1 MAAYLKRTA
10 SAEMR
15 SAQYRQMGRRRRRRV
30 LLFPLL
36 LGLML
41 FLGGFM
47 LGVARAVVEEQEEPA
62 VEALTRSPASAV
74 EAQPLEPAEVPEEVP
89 AEVPEEV
96 PAEMPEA
103 AVEEDAWQLRL
114 VSAAHPLPED
124 FEVPELTKLKGGH
137 AIDSRVYPALQQ
149 MMDDCRA
156 AGLNPV
162 ICSSYRTHDKQEE
175 LFRKKVNTLRKQ
187 GYSQEE
193 AETEAARWVA
203 RPGTSEHET
212 GLAVDIV
219 DKSYQL
225 LDEKQEQTPVQQW
238 LMAHCAEYGFILRYP
253 VEKSDLTGIGY
264 EPWHYRYVGVE
275 AAKAI
280 TEQGLCLEEYWMGQ
294 TEPLQQEYSVQAAPD
309 PVETQG

>member
-15 SAQYRQMGRRRRRRV
+15 SAQYRQMGPRRRRRV

-47 LGVARAVVEEQEEPA
+47 LGAARAVVEEQEEPA

-74 EAQPLEPAEVPEEVP
+74 EAQPLEP

-238 LMAHCAEYGFILRYP
+238 LMAHCAEYGFILRYS

>member
-1 MAAYLKRTA
+1 MAAYLKKTA

-15 SAQYRQMGRRRRRRV
+15 STQYHQTGHRRRRRV
-30 LLFPLL
+30 LLFPVL

-41 FLGGFM
+41 FLGGFL
-47 LGVARAVVEEQEEPA
+47 LGAARAVVEEPA
-62 VEALTRSPASAV
+62 EQPVEQTVEQTVEALPLSPASTVKAQTLFPASAV
-74 EAQPLEPAEVPEEVP
+74 KDQTLEHAASAQ
-89 AEVPEEV
+89 
-96 PAEMPEA
+96 
-103 AVEEDAWQLRL
+103 EDDWQLRL

-124 FEVPELTKLKGGH
+124 FEAPKLTKLRGGH
-137 AIDSRVYPALQQ
+137 AIDSRAYPALQQ

-175 LFRKKVNTLRKQ
+175 LFQKKVNTLLRQ

-225 LDEKQEQTPVQQW
+225 LDEKQAETPVQQW

-275 AAKAI
+275 AAKEI
-280 TEQGLCLEEYWMGQ
+280 SEQGICLEEYWMEQ
-294 TEPLQQEYSVQAAPD
+294 TEPLQPESGVQTAPGS
-309 PVETQG
+309 VETQG

>member
-47 LGVARAVVEEQEEPA
+47 LGAARAVVEEQEEPA

-74 EAQPLEPAEVPEEVP
+74 EAQPLEPAEVP
-89 AEVPEEV
+89 
-96 PAEMPEA
+96 AEMPEA
-103 AVEEDAWQLRL
+103 AVEEDAWELRL

-175 LFRKKVNTLRKQ
+175 LFQKKVNTLRKQ

>member
-41 FLGGFM
+41 FLGGFL
-47 LGVARAVVEEQEEPA
+47 LGAARAVVEEQEEPA
-62 VEALTRSPASAV
+62 VEQTVEALPLSPASTVKVQTLFPASAV
-74 EAQPLEPAEVPEEVP
+74 KDQTLEHAASAQEG
-89 AEVPEEV
+89 
-96 PAEMPEA
+96 
-103 AVEEDAWQLRL
+103 DWQLRL

-124 FEVPELTKLKGGH
+124 FEAPKLTKLRGGH
-137 AIDSRVYPALQQ
+137 AIDSRAYPALQQ

-175 LFRKKVNTLRKQ
+175 LFQKKVNTLLRQ

-238 LMAHCAEYGFILRYP
+238 LMAHCAEYGFILRYS

>member
-47 LGVARAVVEEQEEPA
+47 LGAARAVVEEQEEPA

-74 EAQPLEPAEVPEEVP
+74 EAQPLEPA
-89 AEVPEEV
+89 EV

-162 ICSSYRTHDKQEE
+162 ICSSYRTYDKQEE
-175 LFRKKVNTLRKQ
+175 LFRKKVNTLLKQ

>member
-47 LGVARAVVEEQEEPA
+47 LGAARAVVEEQEEPA

-74 EAQPLEPAEVPEEVP
+74 EAQPLEP

>member
-15 SAQYRQMGRRRRRRV
+15 SAQYRQMARRRRRRV

-47 LGVARAVVEEQEEPA
+47 LGAARAVVEEQEEPA

-74 EAQPLEPAEVPEEVP
+74 EAQPLEP

-175 LFRKKVNTLRKQ
+175 LFQKKVNTLRKQ

-238 LMAHCAEYGFILRYP
+238 LMAHCAEYGFILRYS

>member
-47 LGVARAVVEEQEEPA
+47 LGAARAVVEEQEEPA

-74 EAQPLEPAEVPEEVP
+74 EAQPLEP

-175 LFRKKVNTLRKQ
+175 LFRKKVNTLLKQ

-238 LMAHCAEYGFILRYP
+238 LMAHCAEYGFILRYS

>member
-47 LGVARAVVEEQEEPA
+47 LGAARAVVEEPA
-62 VEALTRSPASAV
+62 EQPVEQTVEALPLSPASTVKVQTLFPASAV
-74 EAQPLEPAEVPEEVP
+74 KDQTLEHAASAQEG
-89 AEVPEEV
+89 
-96 PAEMPEA
+96 
-103 AVEEDAWQLRL
+103 DWQLRL

-124 FEVPELTKLKGGH
+124 FEAPKLTKLRGGH
-137 AIDSRVYPALQQ
+137 AIDSRAYPALQQ

-175 LFRKKVNTLRKQ
+175 LFQKKVNTLLRQ

-238 LMAHCAEYGFILRYP
+238 LMAHCAEYGFILRYS

>member
-47 LGVARAVVEEQEEPA
+47 LGAARAVVEEQEEPA

-74 EAQPLEPAEVPEEVP
+74 EAQPLEP

-175 LFRKKVNTLRKQ
+175 LFQKKVNTLRKQ

-203 RPGTSEHET
+203 R
-212 GLAVDIV
+212 L
-219 DKSYQL
+219 
-225 LDEKQEQTPVQQW
+225 
-238 LMAHCAEYGFILRYP
+238 
-253 VEKSDLTGIGY
+253 
-264 EPWHYRYVGVE
+264 
-275 AAKAI
+275 
-280 TEQGLCLEEYWMGQ
+280 
-294 TEPLQQEYSVQAAPD
+294 
-309 PVETQG
+309 

>member
-15 SAQYRQMGRRRRRRV
+15 SAQYRQLGRRRRRRV

-47 LGVARAVVEEQEEPA
+47 LGAARAVVEEQEEPA

-74 EAQPLEPAEVPEEVP
+74 EAQPLEP

-225 LDEKQEQTPVQQW
+225 LDEKQAETPVQQW

-275 AAKAI
+275 AAEEI
-280 TEQGLCLEEYWMGQ
+280 SERGICLEEYWMER

>member
-47 LGVARAVVEEQEEPA
+47 LGAARAVVEEQEEPA

-74 EAQPLEPAEVPEEVP
+74 EAQPLEP

-175 LFRKKVNTLRKQ
+175 LFWKKVNTLRKQ

-238 LMAHCAEYGFILRYP
+238 LMAHCAEYGFILRYS

>member
-47 LGVARAVVEEQEEPA
+47 LGAGRAVVEEQEEPA

-74 EAQPLEPAEVPEEVP
+74 EAQPLEPA
-89 AEVPEEV
+89 EV

-238 LMAHCAEYGFILRYP
+238 LMAHCAEYGFILRYS

>member
-1 MAAYLKRTA
+1 M
-10 SAEMR
+10 S
-15 SAQYRQMGRRRRRRV
+15 YRGNRKTRRRRRTRRRWSRLLLTNLL
-30 LLFPLL
+30 LLFVLAL
-36 LGLML
+36 VLRAGAALSRGETL
-41 FLGGFM
+41 KGEDGASNEVTKEGKEATEANGTKEADGRGG
-47 LGVARAVVEEQEEPA
+47 GTPGTVTSAAGKSKKTEQWNLILVNPWN
-62 VEALTRSPASAV
+62 
-74 EAQPLEPAEVPEEVP
+74 EVPEDYEVKLTRLKNGQ
-89 AEVPEEV
+89 
-96 PAEMPEA
+96 
-103 AVEEDAWQLRL
+103 AV
-114 VSAAHPLPED
+114 
-124 FEVPELTKLKGGH
+124 
-137 AIDSRVYPALQQ
+137 DSRCYPMLQQ

>member
-1 MAAYLKRTA
+1 MAAYLKKTA

-15 SAQYRQMGRRRRRRV
+15 STQYRQTGHRRRRRV

-47 LGVARAVVEEQEEPA
+47 LGAARAVVEEQEEPA

-74 EAQPLEPAEVPEEVP
+74 EAQPLEP

-175 LFRKKVNTLRKQ
+175 LFQKKVNTLRKQ

-238 LMAHCAEYGFILRYP
+238 LMAHCAEYGFILRYS

>member
-47 LGVARAVVEEQEEPA
+47 LGAARAVVEEQEEPA

-89 AEVPEEV
+89 AE
-96 PAEMPEA
+96 MPEA

-124 FEVPELTKLKGGH
+124 FEAPKLTKLRGGH
-137 AIDSRVYPALQQ
+137 AIDSRAYPALQQ

-175 LFRKKVNTLRKQ
+175 LFQKKVNTLLRQ

>member
-47 LGVARAVVEEQEEPA
+47 LGAARAVVEEQEEPA

-74 EAQPLEPAEVPEEVP
+74 EAQPLEPA
-89 AEVPEEV
+89 EV

>member
-1 MAAYLKRTA
+1 M
-10 SAEMR
+10 
-15 SAQYRQMGRRRRRRV
+15 
-30 LLFPLL
+30 LLLPLL

-41 FLGGFM
+41 FLGGFL
-47 LGVARAVVEEQEEPA
+47 LGAARAVVEEQEEPE
-62 VEALTRSPASAV
+62 VEALTRSPASEV
-74 EAQPLEPAEVPEEVP
+74 EAQPLEPAEEPEEEPEEVP
-89 AEVPEEV
+89 
-96 PAEMPEA
+96 EA
-103 AVEEDAWQLRL
+103 VAEEDAWQLRL

-162 ICSSYRTHDKQEE
+162 ICSSYRTYDKQEE
-175 LFRKKVNTLRKQ
+175 LFRKKVNTLLKQ

-280 TEQGLCLEEYWMGQ
+280 TEQGICLEEYWMGQ

-309 PVETQG
+309 SVETQG

>member
-1 MAAYLKRTA
+1 MAAYLKKTA

-15 SAQYRQMGRRRRRRV
+15 STQYRQTGHRRRRRV

-47 LGVARAVVEEQEEPA
+47 LGAARAVVEEQEEPA

-74 EAQPLEPAEVPEEVP
+74 EAQPLEP

-137 AIDSRVYPALQQ
+137 AIDSRAYPALQQ

-238 LMAHCAEYGFILRYP
+238 LMAHCAEYGFILRYS

-264 EPWHYRYVGVE
+264 EPWHYRYVGTE

>member
-47 LGVARAVVEEQEEPA
+47 LGAARAVVEEQEEPA

-74 EAQPLEPAEVPEEVP
+74 EAQPLEP

-238 LMAHCAEYGFILRYP
+238 LMAHCAEYGFILRYS

-264 EPWHYRYVGVE
+264 EPWHYRYVGTE

>member
-1 MAAYLKRTA
+1 MAAYLKKTA

-47 LGVARAVVEEQEEPA
+47 LGAARAVVEEQEEPA

-74 EAQPLEPAEVPEEVP
+74 EAQPLEP

-238 LMAHCAEYGFILRYP
+238 LMAHCAEYGFILRYS

>member
-1 MAAYLKRTA
+1 
-10 SAEMR
+10 
-15 SAQYRQMGRRRRRRV
+15 
-30 LLFPLL
+30 
-36 LGLML
+36 
-41 FLGGFM
+41 
-47 LGVARAVVEEQEEPA
+47 
-62 VEALTRSPASAV
+62 
-74 EAQPLEPAEVPEEVP
+74 
-89 AEVPEEV
+89 
-96 PAEMPEA
+96 
-103 AVEEDAWQLRL
+103 
-114 VSAAHPLPED
+114 
-124 FEVPELTKLKGGH
+124 
-137 AIDSRVYPALQQ
+137 

-264 EPWHYRYVGVE
+264 EPWHYRYVGTE

>member
-47 LGVARAVVEEQEEPA
+47 LGAARAVVEEQEEPA

-74 EAQPLEPAEVPEEVP
+74 EAQPLEP

-175 LFRKKVNTLRKQ
+175 LFQKKVNTLRKQ

-264 EPWHYRYVGVE
+264 EPWHYRYVGTE

>member
-30 LLFPLL
+30 LLFPVL

-41 FLGGFM
+41 FLGGFL
-47 LGVARAVVEEQEEPA
+47 LGAARAVVEEPA
-62 VEALTRSPASAV
+62 EQPVEQTVEALTRSPASAV
-74 EAQPLEPAEVPEEVP
+74 EAQPLEPA
-89 AEVPEEV
+89 EV

-175 LFRKKVNTLRKQ
+175 LFQKKVNTLRKQ

-294 TEPLQQEYSVQAAPD
+294 TEPLQQEYSVQAVPD

>member
-47 LGVARAVVEEQEEPA
+47 LGAARAVVEEQEEPA

-89 AEVPEEV
+89 AE
-96 PAEMPEA
+96 MPEA
-103 AVEEDAWQLRL
+103 AEEEDAWQLRL

-175 LFRKKVNTLRKQ
+175 LFQKKVNTLLRQ

-264 EPWHYRYVGVE
+264 EPWHYRYVGTE

>member
-47 LGVARAVVEEQEEPA
+47 LGAARAVVEEQEEPA

-74 EAQPLEPAEVPEEVP
+74 EAQPLEP

-162 ICSSYRTHDKQEE
+162 IGSSYRTHDKQEE

-238 LMAHCAEYGFILRYP
+238 LMAHCAEYGFILRYS

>member
-47 LGVARAVVEEQEEPA
+47 LGAARAVVEEQEEPA

-74 EAQPLEPAEVPEEVP
+74 EAQPLEPA
-89 AEVPEEV
+89 EV

-156 AGLNPV
+156 DGLNPY
-162 ICSSYRTHDKQEE
+162 ICASYRTMKKQKALFADKVRRVLLEGCP
-175 LFRKKVNTLRKQ
+175 KD
-187 GYSQEE
+187 E
-193 AETEAARWVA
+193 AEDEAAKTVA
-203 RPGTSEHET
+203 RPGTSEHQL
-212 GLAVDIV
+212 GLALDIV
-219 DKSYQL
+219 DADDPRL
-225 LDEKQEQTPVQQW
+225 ETWQEDTPVQQW
-238 LMAHCAEYGFILRYP
+238 LMKNSWKYGFVLRYP
-253 VEKSDLTGIGY
+253 PEKSSITGIIY
-264 EPWHYRYVGVE
+264 EPWHYRYVGRQ
-275 AAKAI
+275 AAEEMHNK
-280 TEQGLCLEEYWMGQ
+280 GLCLEEYLKEREEG
-294 TEPLQQEYSVQAAPD
+294 
-309 PVETQG
+309 

>member
-15 SAQYRQMGRRRRRRV
+15 STQYRQMGRRRRRRV

-47 LGVARAVVEEQEEPA
+47 LGAARAVVEEQEEPA

-74 EAQPLEPAEVPEEVP
+74 EAQPLEP

-149 MMDDCRA
+149 MIDDCRA

>member
-30 LLFPLL
+30 LLFPVL

-41 FLGGFM
+41 FLGGFL
-47 LGVARAVVEEQEEPA
+47 LGAARAVVEEPA
-62 VEALTRSPASAV
+62 EQPVEQTVEALTRSPASAV
-74 EAQPLEPAEVPEEVP
+74 EAQPLEP

-225 LDEKQEQTPVQQW
+225 LDKKQEQTPVQQW
-238 LMAHCAEYGFILRYP
+238 LMAHCAEYGFILRYS

>member
-47 LGVARAVVEEQEEPA
+47 LGAARAVVEEQEEPA

-74 EAQPLEPAEVPEEVP
+74 EAQPLEP

-225 LDEKQEQTPVQQW
+225 LDEKQAETPVQQW

-275 AAKAI
+275 AAEEI
-280 TEQGLCLEEYWMGQ
+280 SERGICLEEYWMER

>member
-15 SAQYRQMGRRRRRRV
+15 STQYRQMGRRRRRRV

-47 LGVARAVVEEQEEPA
+47 LGAARAVVEEQEEPA

-74 EAQPLEPAEVPEEVP
+74 EAQPLEP

>member
-47 LGVARAVVEEQEEPA
+47 LGAARAVVEEQEEPA

-74 EAQPLEPAEVPEEVP
+74 EAQPLEP

-175 LFRKKVNTLRKQ
+175 LFRKKVNTLLKQ

-225 LDEKQEQTPVQQW
+225 LDEKQAETPVQQW

-275 AAKAI
+275 AAKEI
-280 TEQGLCLEEYWMGQ
+280 SERGICLEEYWM
-294 TEPLQQEYSVQAAPD
+294 E
-309 PVETQG
+309 QG

>member
-47 LGVARAVVEEQEEPA
+47 LGAARAVVEEQEEPA

-74 EAQPLEPAEVPEEVP
+74 EAQPLEP

-162 ICSSYRTHDKQEE
+162 ICSSYRTYDKQEE
-175 LFRKKVNTLRKQ
+175 LFRKKVNTLLKQ

-225 LDEKQEQTPVQQW
+225 LDEKQAETPVQQW

>member
-47 LGVARAVVEEQEEPA
+47 LGAARAVVEEQEEPA

-74 EAQPLEPAEVPEEVP
+74 EAQPLEP

-212 GLAVDIV
+212 GLAVEIV